1 MWLLWLSIGLVI
13 GLLAAAI
20 ATRAFF
26 VRQLRAVREAERRA
40 RSAARLAEIGAMT
53 GGLAHEIKNPLSTI
67 GLNAQLLSEAIADS
81 ELDADTKRRLT
92 GRVGALTRETE
103 RLRGILQDFL
113 EYAGQ
118 IRLDARPTDIGG
130 VVTELVDFYHP
141 EAARQGVMIRA
152 DVAQG
157 EPLLAKADVRLLKQA
172 LLNLIINATQ
182 AVAAGGSA
190 TGSGSSEP
198 LARRGEVIVRGRLA
212 GAPGRERTVEV
223 HVIDTG
229 PGIAPDVQAKIFQPY
244 FTTKAGG
251 SGLGLP
257 TARRII
263 EEHGGRLEVHS
274 EPGKGSDFCVA
285 LPA

>member
-13 GLLAAAI
+13 GLLAAAV

-26 VRQLRAVREAERRA
+26 VRQLHAVRQAERRA
-40 RSAARLAEIGAMT
+40 RSAERLAEIGAMT

-118 IRLDARPTDIGG
+118 IRLDARPTDVAAVI
-130 VVTELVDFYHP
+130 TELVDFYHP
-141 EAARQGVMIRA
+141 EAARQGVMMRA
-152 DVAQG
+152 DVPTGQ
-157 EPLLAKADVRLLKQA
+157 PLTARVDVRLLKQA

-182 AVAAGGSA
+182 AVAGGAGA
-190 TGSGSSEP
+190 ADAP
-198 LARRGEVIVRGRLA
+198 ARRGEVIVRGRSVE
-212 GAPGRERTVEV
+212 APGQARSVEV

-229 PGIAPDVQAKIFQPY
+229 PGISADVQARIFQPY

-263 EEHGGRLEVHS
+263 EEHGGRLDVHS
-274 EPGKGSDFCVA
+274 EPGKGSDFCVS